1 MKYMILDFHPLVFF
15 YFLSMILLPFGVVFS
30 LWILYEKI
38 LHNSVSIN
46 YPLLAVFITLAGLQL
61 LLFAMLFD
69 MQDDKDRRST

>member
-15 YFLSMILLPFGVVFS
+15 YFLSMILLPFGAVFS

-38 LHNSVSIN
+38 LHNPVSTN
-46 YPLLAVFITLAGLQL
+46 FPLLAVFITLAGLQL

-69 MQDDKDRRST
+69 MQADKDRR